1 MAKHLHLAIIFKA
14 SNLNYGESIGNIL
27 SLKKMASEGKNYSY
41 ISRQAL
47 RYDIVR
53 LLNENYNFGLT
64 PTDRQSGVVQFKDES
79 SIQDYP
85 EIDFFGYMK
94 TGSGKMRKGIV
105 RLTDATSL
113 EPFNN
118 DTDFATNMGLA
129 NRNNQKLDNDI
140 FQSEIHKT
148 YYSYTVTFNLDE
160 IGHDTFD
167 DVSLSK
173 SEKTKRVKALCNVIK
188 LLYRDI
194 RGKRE
199 NLSPLFVIGGLYDC
213 GNPFFYNRL
222 KLEFKKEGN
231 FINAGMINDVLAVT
245 MPPKNATVM
254 SQTITGCINGEFKN
268 VDEIKLQ
275 EPSKILTVEEFFTSL
290 EKLIDQYYA

>member
-47 RYDIVR
+47 RYDIIR
-53 LLNENYNFGLT
+53 LLNENYNFDLT
-64 PTDRQSGVVQFKDES
+64 PTDRESGVVQFTEVA
-79 SIQDYP
+79 SIKDYP

-94 TGSGKMRKGIV
+94 TASAKMRKGIV

-140 FQSEIHKT
+140 FQSEIHKS
-148 YYSYTVTFNLDE
+148 YYSYTITFNLDE
-160 IGHDTFD
+160 IGEDALD
-167 DVSLSK
+167 SISL
-173 SEKTKRVKALCNVIK
+173 TKPVKAERVKALCNILK

-222 KLEFKKEGN
+222 RLEFRKEGN
-231 FINAGMINDVLAVT
+231 FLNTDMINEVLNIT
-245 MPPKNATVM
+245 MPPHNVKVE
-254 SQTITGCINGEFKN
+254 SQTIIGCVNGEFQN
-268 VDEIKLQ
+268 ID
-275 EPSKILTVEEFFTSL
+275 KINRAALSIEAFF
-290 EKLIDQYYA
+290 EKLMTSIDQYYK

>member
-27 SLKKMASEGKNYSY
+27 SLKKLASEGKNYSY

-64 PTDRQSGVVQFKDES
+64 PTDRESGVVQFAENT

-85 EIDFFGYMK
+85 EIDYFGYMK
-94 TGSGKMRKGIV
+94 TGSSKMRKGIV

-129 NRNNQKLDNDI
+129 NRNDQKLDNDI

-148 YYSYTVTFNLDE
+148 YYSYTITFNLDE
-160 IGHDTFD
+160 IGEDTLD
-167 DVSLSK
+167 GISLTNPIK
-173 SEKTKRVKALCNVIK
+173 AKRVKALCNILK

-199 NLSPLFVIGGLYDC
+199 NLAPLFIIGGLYDC

-231 FINAGMINDVLAVT
+231 KINPDMINDTLDIT
-245 MPPKNATVM
+245 MPPAGSTVM
-254 SQTITGCINGEFKN
+254 SQTILGCVSGEFIN
-268 VDEIKLQ
+268 IKDI
-275 EPSKILTVEEFFTSL
+275 KIEAIPIEKFFGKLTTS
-290 EKLIDQYYA
+290 IDQYYK

>member
-64 PTDRQSGVVQFKDES
+64 PTDRESGVVQFAESS

-94 TGSGKMRKGIV
+94 TGSGKIRKGIV

-129 NRNNQKLDNDI
+129 NRNDQKLDNDI

-148 YYSYTVTFNLDE
+148 YYSYTITFNLDD
-160 IGHDTFD
+160 IGQDILD
-167 DVSLSK
+167 DISLTNPVK
-173 SEKTKRVKALCNVIK
+173 AERVKALCNVLK

-231 FINAGMINDVLAVT
+231 KINSGMINDTLDMT
-245 MPPKNATVM
+245 MPPADSSVM
-254 SQTITGCINGEFKN
+254 SHTILGCVNGEFIN
-268 VDEIKLQ
+268 IDEIKINAIPI
-275 EPSKILTVEEFFTSL
+275 ETFFAKLTAS
-290 EKLIDQYYA
+290 IDQYYK

>member
-53 LLNENYNFGLT
+53 LLCENYNFNLT
-64 PTDRQSGVVQFKDES
+64 PTDRESGVVQFKEES
-79 SIQDYP
+79 SIKDYP

-94 TGSGKMRKGIV
+94 TGTSKMRKGIV
-105 RLTDATSL
+105 RLTDAISL

-148 YYSYTVTFNLDE
+148 YYSYTITFNLDE
-160 IGHDTFD
+160 IGQDILD
-167 DVSLSK
+167 DISL
-173 SEKTKRVKALCNVIK
+173 TKAIKAERVKALCNVLK

-199 NLSPLFVIGGLYDC
+199 NLSPLFIIGGLYDC

-231 FINAGMINDVLAVT
+231 KINSGMINDILEMT
-245 MPPKNATVM
+245 MPPTGSSVM
-254 SQTITGCINGEFKN
+254 SQTILGFVNGEFN
-268 VDEIKLQ
+268 NINEIKI
-275 EPSKILTVEEFFTSL
+275 ESTSIEAFFAKL
-290 EKLIDQYYA
+290 IALIDQYYK

>member
-27 SLKKMASEGKNYSY
+27 SLKKLASEGKNYSY

-64 PTDRQSGVVQFKDES
+64 PTDRESGVVQFAENT

-85 EIDFFGYMK
+85 EIDYFGYMK
-94 TGSGKMRKGIV
+94 TGSSKMRKGIV

-129 NRNNQKLDNDI
+129 NRNDQKLDNDI

-148 YYSYTVTFNLDE
+148 YYSYTITFNLDE
-160 IGHDTFD
+160 IGEDTLD
-167 DVSLSK
+167 GISLTNPIK
-173 SEKTKRVKALCNVIK
+173 AKRVKALCNILK

-199 NLSPLFVIGGLYDC
+199 NLSPLFIIGGLYDC

-231 FINAGMINDVLAVT
+231 IINAEMINNTLDIT
-245 MPPKNATVM
+245 MPPEGSSVM
-254 SQTITGCINGEFKN
+254 SQTILGCVTGEFIN
-268 VDEIKLQ
+268 INEIKV
-275 EPSKILTVEEFFTSL
+275 EAMPIEEFFGKLMTS
-290 EKLIDQYYA
+290 IDQYYK